1 MVTFGAFLYHFMRH
15 LSNMY
20 FPVGIINR
28 LSLGNLGVIFS
39 CDEIIVRQER
49 LKHISVN
56 HPQDIELFLKF
67 AKICIEEPDIV
78 FLDLKHDQTVFMI
91 KRLKDT
97 NVNTIVRL
105 VLQDEKKNLKSS
117 VMTFYRIR
125 DRNLKKLIN
134 THKILYMK

>member
-1 MVTFGAFLYHFMRH
+1 ML
-15 LSNMY
+15 
-20 FPVGIINR
+20 
-28 LSLGNLGVIFS
+28 
-39 CDEIIVRQER
+39 Q
-49 LKHISVN
+49 
-56 HPQDIELFLKF
+56 
-67 AKICIEEPDIV
+67 
-78 FLDLKHDQTVFMI
+78 DLKHDQTVFMI

-125 DRNLKKLIN
+125 DKNLKKLIN